1 MDASKITQMRQKQAN
16 KYINRAQVVD
26 SSTLTWQNQIQASK
40 YVASQ
45 APYADLPGCQVRG
58 TFSTVSVG
66 SGGVGPGAVQ
76 VNTDGGPPVYQLTP
90 GPLKPN
96 PLFGGSGSA
105 SRVYSSANIAYM
117 RAGQNACAA
126 ANPQS
131 EYVCE
136 TLLPQQQRVQLMQ
149 TLPTC
154 FCSNQ
159 DIFYQG
165 GNTSQL
171 YVPPGADVS
180 GNWLNPYLPIPK
192 PYIQLTQPTCG
203 VCGLYKVVLTGN
215 GQNSGNNYETATYV
229 PGGPLLSTIQDG
241 RVVYSTIAPKYD
253 FIPNPNNQGGTLV
266 QNGFTKPRATD
277 PRSLP

>member
-1 MDASKITQMRQKQAN
+1 MDASKITEMRQKQAN

-105 SRVYSSANIAYM
+105 SRVYSSQGIAYM

-136 TLLPQQQRVQLMQ
+136 TLLSQQQRVQLVQ

-165 GNTSQL
+165 GDINKL

-192 PYIQLTQPTCG
+192 PYIQLTQPSCG
-203 VCGLYKVVLTGN
+203 VCGLYKVTPTG
-215 GQNSGNNYETATYV
+215 QADNNYETATYV
-229 PGGPLLSTIQDG
+229 PGGPLLSTIQNG
-241 RVVYSTIAPKYD
+241 QVVYSTIAPVYD
-253 FIPNPNNQGGTLV
+253 FVPNPNNVGGTLIP
-266 QNGFTKPRATD
+266 NGMTKPRATD